1 MKLQADELQKA
12 IYSMFETKQGK
23 IVLEALNEKLK
34 EPSYTIGEPSEAA
47 IYREGSRRTLTWLI
61 ESHETVKKGQ

>member
-12 IYSMFETKQGK
+12 IHSMFETKQGK

-47 IYREGSRRTLTWLI
+47 IYREGSRRTLAWLI

>member
-1 MKLQADELQKA
+1 MSISNEDLKKA

-23 IVLEALNEKLK
+23 IVLDALNEKLK

-47 IYREGSRRTLTWLI
+47 IYREGSRRTLAWLI
-61 ESHETVKKGQ
+61 ESHEEVKKGQ